1 MEPAPKQDDK
11 ADPQRILMA
20 VLVAAI
26 VLSVGVIGY
35 VLYER
40 SQVQGAEELTAVVS
54 GDSVTMHY
62 IGRFADGRVFDTS
75 QVDVAWD
82 DVLYPK
88 SLTFTLRDNLSYAPF
103 TMTAGLYGPGGTI
116 KGFALGVLGMYPGQS
131 KTIEV
136 PVGEGYELDPEKLV
150 TSYVLQEI
158 PATEVMSESKFRGYF
173 SIEPIPMRVLPH
185 YLWGW
190 NVRVLSVSDGM
201 VIFKHEPVVGEVQM
215 PYGNPESSSDPS
227 GWFVRVEAFDPSAN
241 GGEGLVTARHLISSS
256 DVLYRKGVDAD
267 GNAFI
272 LWDFDDTNQ
281 TFQIHLSD
289 DTTGYNAEV
298 SGRELFFD
306 VTILAVQPA

>member
-1 MEPAPKQDDK
+1 
-11 ADPQRILMA
+11 MA

-26 VLSVGVIGY
+26 VLSIGVIGY

-40 SQVQGAEELTAVVS
+40 SQAQEAEELAAVVS

-75 QVDVAWD
+75 EVDVAWD
-82 DVLYPK
+82 DVIYPK
-88 SLTFTLRDNLSYAPF
+88 SLTFTRRDNLSYAPF

-116 KGFALGVLGMYPGQS
+116 KGFALGVLGMFPGQS

-136 PVGEGYELDPEKLV
+136 PVGEGYDLNPDKLV
-150 TSYVLQEI
+150 TYDVCQEI
-158 PATEVMSESKFRGYF
+158 PATEVMSESEFRGHF
-173 SIEPIPMRVLPH
+173 SIEPIPMRVMPH

-190 NVRVLSVSDGM
+190 NVRVISVSDGM
-201 VIFKHEPVVGEVQM
+201 VTLKHEPVLGEVQM
-215 PYGNPESSSDPS
+215 PFGNPESTTNPS
-227 GWFVRVEAFDPSAN
+227 GWYVRVEAFDASAN

-256 DVLYRKGVDAD
+256 DVLYKKGVDED
-267 GNAFI
+267 GNTFI
-272 LWDFDDTNQ
+272 LWDFDDANQ
-281 TFQIHLSD
+281 TFQVHFSD

-306 VTILAVQPA
+306 VTILYVRSA